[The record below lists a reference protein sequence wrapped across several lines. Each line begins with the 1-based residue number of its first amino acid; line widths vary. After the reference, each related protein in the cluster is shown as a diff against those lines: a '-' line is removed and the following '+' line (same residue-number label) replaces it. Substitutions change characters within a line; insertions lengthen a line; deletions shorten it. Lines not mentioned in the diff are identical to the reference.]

1 MTDTNAT
8 NAQEHQDKLTEE
20 EHFANLLE
28 EMRKGNIDFSNG
40 QYKELFDQQ
49 NSSQERTSP
58 EDPENCRHE
67 IVINVQY
74 QIVSINNKKEELG
87 CVEAIQDSYTI
98 PVPVQEKYKPF
109 VEQFQK
115 NFNESLTKTAVDLK
129 LSECDTNPNTPKK
142 A

>member
-58 EDPENCRHE
+58 EDPANCRHE
-67 IVINVQY
+67 IVISVQY
-74 QIVSINNKKEELG
+74 QYRWLLSFSNECRFFAPPISHIVISSLIQSIRSILIINL
-87 CVEAIQDSYTI
+87 IQ
-98 PVPVQEKYKPF
+98 
-109 VEQFQK
+109 
-115 NFNESLTKTAVDLK
+115 
-129 LSECDTNPNTPKK
+129 
-142 A
+142 

>member
-8 NAQEHQDKLTEE
+8 DAQEQQDKLTEE
-20 EHFANLLE
+20 QHFANLLE
-28 EMRKGNIDFSNG
+28 EMKKGNIDFSNG

-49 NSSQERTSP
+49 NPSQERTSP

-87 CVEAIQDSYTI
+87 CIEAIQDSYTI
-98 PVPVQEKYKPF
+98 PVPVQGKIQAFCWTIPEKF
-109 VEQFQK
+109 
-115 NFNESLTKTAVDLK
+115 
-129 LSECDTNPNTPKK
+129 
-142 A
+142 